1 MTNPGEETKQAHDK
15 HTSETAQKALRI
27 NLDANRYGT
36 FAEIG
41 AGQEV
46 ASWFFRVGA
55 ASGTI
60 AKSMSAYDM
69 TVSDNIY
76 GKTGRYVSKERLLAM
91 LDHEYSLLIERLAHT
106 RGSNTGF
113 FVFAD
118 TVSARNY
125 SGTNESH
132 GWMGVRFQ
140 NSPSAQPDQIVVHVA
155 MNDKEA
161 VRQQE
166 ALGILGVNILF
177 AAFYQSG
184 SISSLLSGL
193 ADGIEQG
200 RVEVDYIELSGPS
213 FTDWDSRLVT
223 IALLRNGLSNA
234 ILFDS
239 SQTPIPSTEYFHKR
253 PILLE
258 RGTFRALH
266 RMFPGLVAACQKEL
280 KVVAG
285 AGAKEAAYVLE
296 ITLNNILRTQQSTD
310 EEVLAVVAQLC
321 EHNHHVL
328 VSNYSEF
335 FHLTQYLRRFST
347 SPIGFIVSVALL
359 PLLLEDDRYSL
370 LQGGVLEASARLFQ
384 QQVHLLV
391 YPVESKLFHFYLD
404 LIKFDTS
411 KVLFPAEGMVMATN
425 VLLNGANNHL
435 LRYLIDSGI
444 ILDVPVAN
452 ESAAGQTVKS
462 ETVRS

>member
-1 MTNPGEETKQAHDK
+1 MVEKK
-15 HTSETAQKALRI
+15 LSEPAQKALYI
-27 NLDANRYGT
+27 NLDAARYGT

-76 GKTGRYVSKERLLAM
+76 GKTGRYVSKERLVAM
-91 LDHEYSLLIERLAHT
+91 LDHEYSLLIERLEAT
-106 RGSNTGF
+106 RGATTGF

-125 SGTNESH
+125 TGTNESH

-140 NSPSAQPDQIVVHVA
+140 SGPHAEPDQIIVHVA

-184 SISSLLSGL
+184 SVSNLLSGL
-193 ADGIEQG
+193 ADGIDNG
-200 RVEVDYIELSGPS
+200 RLEVDYIEVSGPS
-213 FTDWDSRLVT
+213 FENWDARLIN
-223 IALLRNGLSNA
+223 IALLRNGLANA
-234 ILFDS
+234 ILFDKG
-239 SQTPIPSTEYFHKR
+239 QAPIPSTEYFHKR

-266 RMFPGLVAACQKEL
+266 RMFPGLDDACQKEL

-296 ITLNNILRTQQSTD
+296 ITLNNILRAQQSTD
-310 EEVLAVVAQLC
+310 EEVLGVVAQLC

-335 FHLTQYLRRFST
+335 FHLTQYLRRFSA

-370 LQGGVLEASARLFQ
+370 LKGGLLEASARLFQ

-411 KVLFPAEGMVMATN
+411 KVLFPEDGVVMAKN
-425 VLLNGANNHL
+425 LLLNGPNNHI
-435 LRYLIDSGI
+435 LRYLIESGI
-444 ILDVPVAN
+444 VLDVPVAT
-452 ESAAGQTVKS
+452 EAQTAKPAIVK
-462 ETVRS
+462 

>member
-1 MTNPGEETKQAHDK
+1 MTTILNESPHLEQNL
-15 HTSETAQKALRI
+15 TAPSQKALFI
-27 NLDANRYGT
+27 NLDAKRYGT

-76 GKTGRYVSKERLLAM
+76 GKTGRYVSKERLFAM
-91 LDHEYSLLIERLAHT
+91 LDHEYRLLIERLSPS
-106 RGSNTGF
+106 RGTSTGF

-118 TVSARNY
+118 TVSARNFT
-125 SGTNESH
+125 GTNESH

-140 NSPSAQPDQIVVHVA
+140 SDPGTEPSQIVIHVN
-155 MNDKEA
+155 MNDKDA

-166 ALGILGVNILF
+166 ALGILGVNLLF
-177 AAFYQSG
+177 AAFYQNDSVQHLLTGLSDGVESG
-184 SISSLLSGL
+184 R
-193 ADGIEQG
+193 IEI
-200 RVEVDYIELSGPS
+200 DYVELSGPLFS
-213 FTDWDSRLVT
+213 QADPRLVN
-223 IALLRNGLSNA
+223 IALLRSGLANA
-234 ILFDS
+234 ILFDHE
-239 SQTPIPSTEYFHKR
+239 QRPIPSTEYFHKR
-253 PILLE
+253 PIMLE

-266 RMFPGLVAACQKEL
+266 RMFPGLADACQKEL

-310 EEVLAVVAQLC
+310 DEVLTVVSQLC
-321 EHNHHVL
+321 EANHHVL

-335 FHLTQYLRRFST
+335 FHLTQYLRRFS
-347 SPIGFIVSVALL
+347 SAPIGFIVSAALL
-359 PLLLEDDRYSL
+359 PLLLEDERYSL
-370 LQGGVLEASARLFQ
+370 LKGGVLEASARLFQ

-391 YPVESKLFHFYLD
+391 YPVESKLFNFYLD
-404 LIKFDTS
+404 LIKFDVS
-411 KVLFPAEGMVMATN
+411 KVSFPAEGMVMAKNLT
-425 VLLNGANNHL
+425 LSGANNHL
-435 LRYLIDSGI
+435 LGYLTESGI
-444 ILDVPVAN
+444 ILDVPVA
-452 ESAAGQTVKS
+452 G
-462 ETVRS
+462 

>member
-1 MTNPGEETKQAHDK
+1 MTTTANDSSH
-15 HTSETAQKALRI
+15 SEQKLTTPSQKALHI
-27 NLDANRYGT
+27 NLDPKRYGT

-76 GKTGRYVSKERLLAM
+76 GKTGRYVSKERLFSM
-91 LDHEYSLLIERLAHT
+91 LDHEYGLLIERLSKT
-106 RGSNTGF
+106 RGDSTGF

-118 TVSARNY
+118 TVSARNFT
-125 SGTNESH
+125 GTNESH

-140 NSPSAQPDQIVVHVA
+140 SEPCAGPNQMVIHVN
-155 MNDKEA
+155 MNDKDA

-166 ALGILGVNILF
+166 ALGILGVNLLF
-177 AAFYQSG
+177 AAFYQSD
-184 SISSLLSGL
+184 SIESMLSGL
-193 ADGIEQG
+193 ADGIESG
-200 RVEVDYIELSGPS
+200 RIEIDYIELSGPLFS
-213 FTDWDSRLVT
+213 QTDPRLVN
-223 IALLRNGLSNA
+223 IALLRSGLANA
-234 ILFDS
+234 ILFDRD
-239 SQTPIPSTEYFHKR
+239 QRPIPSTEYFHKR
-253 PILLE
+253 PIMLE

-266 RMFPGLVAACQKEL
+266 RMFPGLADACQKEL

-310 EEVLAVVAQLC
+310 DEVLSVVGQLC
-321 EHNHHVL
+321 EANHHVL

-335 FHLTQYLRRFST
+335 FHLTQYLRRFSAA
-347 SPIGFIVSVALL
+347 PIGFIVSAALL
-359 PLLLEDDRYSL
+359 PLLLEDERYSL
-370 LQGGVLEASARLFQ
+370 LKGGVLEASARLFQ

-391 YPVESKLFHFYLD
+391 YPVESKLFTFYLD
-404 LIKFDTS
+404 LIKFDVS
-411 KVLFPAEGMVMATN
+411 KVAFPADGMVMAKN
-425 VLLNGANNHL
+425 ISLGGANNHL
-435 LRYLIDSGI
+435 LGYLTESGI
-444 ILDVPVAN
+444 ILDVPVA
-452 ESAAGQTVKS
+452 E
-462 ETVRS
+462 

>member
-1 MTNPGEETKQAHDK
+1 MTAENNETYQMVEKK
-15 HTSETAQKALRI
+15 LSEPAQKALYI
-27 NLDANRYGT
+27 NLDAARYGT

-76 GKTGRYVSKERLLAM
+76 GKTGRYVSKERLVAM
-91 LDHEYSLLIERLAHT
+91 LDHEYSLLIERLEAT
-106 RGSNTGF
+106 RGATTGF

-125 SGTNESH
+125 TGTNESH

-140 NSPSAQPDQIVVHVA
+140 SGPHAEPDQIIVHVA

-184 SISSLLSGL
+184 SVSNLLSGL
-193 ADGIEQG
+193 ADGIDNG
-200 RVEVDYIELSGPS
+200 RLEVDYIEVSGPS
-213 FTDWDSRLVT
+213 FENWDARLIN
-223 IALLRNGLSNA
+223 IALLRNGLANA
-234 ILFDS
+234 ILFDKG
-239 SQTPIPSTEYFHKR
+239 QAPIPSTEYFHKR

-266 RMFPGLVAACQKEL
+266 RMFPGLDDACQKEL

-296 ITLNNILRTQQSTD
+296 ITLNNILRAQQSTD
-310 EEVLAVVAQLC
+310 EEVLGVVAQLC

-335 FHLTQYLRRFST
+335 FHLTQYLRRFSA

-370 LQGGVLEASARLFQ
+370 LKGGLLEASARLFQ

-411 KVLFPAEGMVMATN
+411 KVLFPEDGVVMAKN
-425 VLLNGANNHL
+425 LLLNGPNNHI
-435 LRYLIDSGI
+435 LRYLIESGI
-444 ILDVPVAN
+444 VLDVPVAT
-452 ESAAGQTVKS
+452 EAQTAKPAIVK
-462 ETVRS
+462 

>member
-1 MTNPGEETKQAHDK
+1 MITPPNDMALIEQNLADP
-15 HTSETAQKALRI
+15 AQKALYI
-27 NLDANRYGT
+27 NLDTKRYGT
-36 FAEIG
+36 LAEIG

-76 GKTGRYVSKERLLAM
+76 GKTGRYVSKERLFAM
-91 LDHEYSLLIERLAHT
+91 LDHEYSLLHERLDEA
-106 RGSNTGF
+106 RGDTTGF

-125 SGTNESH
+125 TGTNESH

-140 NSPSAQPDQIVVHVA
+140 SSPRSAPDQIVIHVA
-155 MNDKEA
+155 MNDKEP
-161 VRQQE
+161 VHQQE
-166 ALGILGVNILF
+166 ALGVLGVNLLF
-177 AAFYQSG
+177 AAFYQHN
-184 SISSLLSGL
+184 SIESLLSGL
-193 ADGIEQG
+193 FHGIEPG
-200 RVEVDYIELSGPS
+200 RLEIDYIELAGPS
-213 FTDWDSRLVT
+213 FSKCDPRIVN
-223 IALLRNGLSNA
+223 IALLRSGLSNA

-239 SQTPIPSTEYFHKR
+239 NQKPIPSTEYFHKR

-266 RMFPGLVAACQKEL
+266 RMFPGLADACQKEL

-310 EEVLAVVAQLC
+310 DEVLAVLGQLC
-321 EHNHHVL
+321 EANHHVL

-335 FHLTQYLRRFST
+335 FHLTQYLRRFSGA
-347 SPIGFIVSVALL
+347 PIGFIVSVALL

-370 LQGGVLEASARLFQ
+370 LKGGVLEASARLFQ

-391 YPVESKLFHFYLD
+391 YPVETKLFHFYLD
-404 LIKFDTS
+404 LIKFDTA
-411 KVLFPAEGMVMATN
+411 KVVSPDDGMVMAKN
-425 VLLNGANNHL
+425 LSLRGANDHL
-435 LRYLIDSGI
+435 LKYLVESGI
-444 ILDVPVAN
+444 VLDVPVAQ
-452 ESAAGQTVKS
+452 ERTTAI
-462 ETVRS
+462 R